1 MTACY
6 ALNPADLP
14 ALLTVWRKNAAV
26 LYPCKEEGDAA
37 RLADYEPLMPV
48 SLDYGNLSMPAVD
61 ILNGYQDVLFHWN
74 GNERT
79 YEARPGT
86 EDGRPTVLFGI
97 RPCDVAALSYLD
109 EFYLGEYADLNY
121 SRRREALTIVAVNC
135 TQPGKTC
142 FCAATQTGPFARSG
156 YDLLLTPDGDTCW
169 VECATARGEA
179 LIAQGAPFFRSVPTA
194 DLKAR
199 QLMLEE
205 QCRAAFPPLPDM
217 SDARN
222 ALLRGFYHPL
232 WDELTPT
239 CIACTGCT
247 AVCPTCTC
255 FQFNEER
262 LSPTSGRRVRVKDS
276 CQAPGFTRNA
286 GGHNPR
292 SKAGAVRHR
301 IMDKLVYIEDRF
313 GKKGCVGCGRCI
325 GVCPADIDIREIV
338 SRITADCPDDGS
350 TPPVFISERMP
361 RRADPQLYTPQ
372 PARIVSIND
381 ETPDIRRYVVRYTDE
396 HLAET
401 FRLSGQFFM
410 VTVFGV
416 GEVALSIPFG
426 DQHGGEFEFCVKKV
440 GKVTSA
446 LAALKPGDIIGLR
459 GPYGKGFPYR
469 SFTGRDVLIVGSG
482 VGLAPVRTIIVR
494 LLQERERY
502 GRIAIIA
509 SATSYEGIV
518 YKDDLRR
525 WAAVPGVD
533 VRYALARPTDA
544 VAAHVGY
551 INDLLPELGFDWAD
565 SRAILCASPRRIK
578 LVSKDLLQLGMHPAH
593 IYTSLETHMRCGVGK
608 CGHCKVGSHYMCLDG
623 PVFTYEEMLQLPEEF

>member
-222 ALLRGFYHPL
+222 ALLRGFHHPL

-292 SKAGAVRHR
+292 SKAGAVLSLLHL
-301 IMDKLVYIEDRF
+301 IKNSGLTPD
-313 GKKGCVGCGRCI
+313 
-325 GVCPADIDIREIV
+325 DIDFV
-338 SRITADCPDDGS
+338 VDC
-350 TPPVFISERMP
+350 SE
-361 RRADPQLYTPQ
+361 
-372 PARIVSIND
+372 
-381 ETPDIRRYVVRYTDE
+381 E
-396 HLAET
+396 
-401 FRLSGQFFM
+401 
-410 VTVFGV
+410 
-416 GEVALSIPFG
+416 
-426 DQHGGEFEFCVKKV
+426 
-440 GKVTSA
+440 
-446 LAALKPGDIIGLR
+446 AAGDINQR
-459 GPYGKGFPYR
+459 GGGNMAKAIAESAGCSHASGF
-469 SFTGRDVLIVGSG
+469 
-482 VGLAPVRTIIVR
+482 
-494 LLQERERY
+494 
-502 GRIAIIA
+502 
-509 SATSYEGIV
+509 
-518 YKDDLRR
+518 
-525 WAAVPGVD
+525 D
-533 VRYALARPTDA
+533 VRAFCAAPGRSILLATM
-544 VAAHVGY
+544 
-551 INDLLPELGFDWAD
+551 
-565 SRAILCASPRRIK
+565 RAGRRESPF
-578 LVSKDLLQLGMHPAH
+578 M
-593 IYTSLETHMRCGVGK
+593 
-608 CGHCKVGSHYMCLDG
+608 
-623 PVFTYEEMLQLPEEF
+623 